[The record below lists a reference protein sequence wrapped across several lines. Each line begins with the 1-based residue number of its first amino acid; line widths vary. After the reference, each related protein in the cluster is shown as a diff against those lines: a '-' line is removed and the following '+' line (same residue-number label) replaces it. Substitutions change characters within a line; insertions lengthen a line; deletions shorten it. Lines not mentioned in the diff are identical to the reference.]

1 MSSTLGHNLAQEKCT
16 PPTRYIIEKGQ
27 RARGVTLPY
36 NGQLWWLHY
45 LLKNVR
51 LQQLVHNSRDI
62 SAAGLNVCGIDAEF
76 NSESIPHGPGGDG

>member
-16 PPTRYIIEKGQ
+16 PPTRCTI
-27 RARGVTLPY
+27 
-36 NGQLWWLHY
+36 WLKKSEY
-45 LLKNVR
+45 LNLLKNVR

-76 NSESIPHGPGGDG
+76 NSEPIPHGPGGDG